1 MFLFCLLVTILYT
14 LCCIADD
21 IVKYSNTETMV
32 KYIRGQ
38 IEDMSSLNMFLSE
51 EDKNILV
58 KIIYVY
64 YHLKTAFF
72 AICFCYFLT
81 VLYEQIF

>member
-1 MFLFCLLVTILYT
+1 MFVFCLFVTILYT

-21 IVKYSNTETMV
+21 IVKYSNTEAMV
-32 KYIRGQ
+32 KYIRER

-51 EDKNILV
+51 EDKNTLV
-58 KIIYVY
+58 KIIHVY

-72 AICFCYFLT
+72 AICFCYSLI
-81 VLYEQIF
+81 VLCE

>member
-21 IVKYSNTETMV
+21 IVKYSNIETMV
-32 KYIRGQ
+32 KYIREQ

-72 AICFCYFLT
+72 AACFCYSLI
-81 VLYEQIF
+81 VLCE